1 MSDNDEFLSEFITE
15 AREHLANAE
24 EQLLAN
30 NDEAVDI
37 EAMDS
42 CFRSLHTVKGGA
54 GFLDLQR
61 VLGVAHVAEQLLE
74 EIKNGNIPSTGDR
87 IDGLLQAVSHLSELV
102 QDENIIQGAPLTN
115 EDNVII
121 EQLHVLLGNAS
132 SDASDDAADEAPVE
146 AAATDETNTDNTEQQ
161 HSDIEQTF
169 EELCAIAN
177 GDVPGLIRV
186 IERLDRSS
194 QEMDWCNESHDLLHQ
209 IQQQCDEAMFADA
222 DAQLQLFDNIRD
234 VAQQLREIVLAAQVQ
249 GHIDIEDLV
258 NQIID
263 LEHDNIPALIQICNT
278 LMQANQQEQWPPA
291 QFTLLQNIQAI
302 GDNIMFADGPGQ
314 EQGFEQ
320 IRHLA
325 HELLALCMGNDS
337 SDEAFVHIATDFIP
351 ETSEILS
358 RVEDTILQ
366 YDHPTEQHISE
377 VLRNL
382 HTVKGIASY
391 VGLADIS
398 ELIHGV
404 ETSLSSI
411 SQNAESYNQ
420 VHKDI
425 ILNSVDAVRSLSKHA
440 AREGSDAGHWP
451 ENALHLCLEIGL
463 QDLHQ
468 KHLQG
473 ATIVNNDS
481 DFNAIKP
488 SDRDRVP
495 RIGDLLAAEGID
507 RKAIEEAEHNRKPDQ
522 NIGESLVSQGI
533 ASKEQV
539 EKVAQKQ
546 QSIKA
551 KVKSENTTRVNTER
565 LDELI
570 NLVGELLISEAMV
583 KQGIEQYRDTS
594 LQQSATSMN
603 RIVRDL
609 QSLSMSLR
617 MVPLKTTFRKM
628 ARAVH
633 DTARKVNK
641 KIKLNLVGEDTEIDR
656 ILAEKIADPLL
667 HMVRNAADHG
677 IEPGEDRSAA
687 GKEEQ
692 GTITLSA
699 SQTSEHV
706 VIELSDDGK
715 GLDAEMLRKK
725 AIEKGLIDSNA
736 KLSKQECFALIFKAG
751 FSTAKQLTG
760 ISGRGVGMDV
770 VRRNIHDM
778 NGIIEIDSEVGKGS
792 TFTLRLPLTTAIL
805 DAMLIRCGSQRFLLP
820 ITSIVEANRPN
831 EKDIEHVMNKGRIYK
846 SRGQLLPL
854 ITLGE
859 EFHSFG
865 FIKEPTEA
873 IVIVVECYNGAY
885 ALQVDEILGQQQVVI
900 KPLNQNF
907 DYHEGLAG
915 SAILG
920 DGQVGLIIDPNRM
933 TKHKQ
938 SNNFDD
944 SSEELE
950 HAS

>member
-30 NDEAVDI
+30 NDDNVDI

-61 VLGVAHVAEQLLE
+61 VLGVAHVTEQLLE
-74 EIKNGNIPSTGDR
+74 EIKNGNIPSTSDR
-87 IDGLLQAVSHLSELV
+87 IDALLQAVSHLTELV
-102 QDENIIQGAPLTN
+102 QDENIVQGTPLTD
-115 EDNVII
+115 EDNAII
-121 EQLHVLLGNAS
+121 EQLNVMLGK
-132 SDASDDAADEAPVE
+132 
-146 AAATDETNTDNTEQQ
+146 TEQSEQ
-161 HSDIEQTF
+161 AETDTTQTDAPQDTPSPNNGDAQQQSDIEQAF
-169 EELCAIAN
+169 DELCAISD
-177 GDVPGLIRV
+177 GDVPGLILV
-186 IERLDRSS
+186 IERLDRAS
-194 QEMDWCNESHDLLHQ
+194 QEMDWCNDSHDLLHQ
-209 IQQQCDEAMFADA
+209 IQQNCDEAMFADA
-222 DAQLQLFDNIRD
+222 DTQFQLFDSMRD
-234 VAQQLREIVLAAQVQ
+234 TAKQLREIVLAAQAQ
-249 GHIDIEDLV
+249 SHIDIEGLV

-263 LEHDNIPALIQICNT
+263 LEDGNIPTLIQICDS
-278 LMQANQQEQWPPA
+278 LMQTNQQEQWPPA

-302 GDNIMFADGPGQ
+302 GDNIMFADTAGQ
-314 EQGFEQ
+314 TQGFEQ
-320 IRHLA
+320 IRQLA
-325 HELLALCMGNDS
+325 HDLLAILMGNES

-351 ETSEILS
+351 ETTEILS
-358 RVEDTILQ
+358 RVEDTVLQ
-366 YDHPTEQHISE
+366 FDHPTEQHISE

-398 ELIHGV
+398 ELVHGV

-411 SQNAESYNQ
+411 SKNAEEFNQ
-420 VHKDI
+420 AHKDI
-425 ILNSVDAVRSLSKHA
+425 ILNCVDAIRSLSKHA

-463 QDLHQ
+463 QELHQ

-473 ATIVNNDS
+473 ATVVSNDS
-481 DFNAIKP
+481 DFNTIKP

-507 RKAIEEAEHNRKPDQ
+507 RKVIEEAEQKRKPDQ

-546 QSIKA
+546 QAIKA

-570 NLVGELLISEAMV
+570 NLVGELLIAEAMV
-583 KQGIEQYRDTS
+583 KQGIEQYHDTS

-677 IEPGEDRSAA
+677 IESGEDRSTA
-687 GKEEQ
+687 GKDEQ

-715 GLDAEMLRKK
+715 GLDPEMLKKK

-736 KLSKQECFALIFKAG
+736 KLSKQECFGLIFKAG
-751 FSTAKQLTG
+751 FSTAQKLTG

-820 ITSIVEANRPN
+820 ITSIVEANRPS

-854 ITLGE
+854 ISLGE

-865 FIKEPTEA
+865 FIKQPTEA

-938 SNNFDD
+938 TNSFDD
-944 SSEELE
+944 DSDELE

>member
-74 EIKNGNIPSTGDR
+74 EIKNGDIPSTADR
-87 IDGLLQAVSHLSELV
+87 IDGLLQAVSHLTELV
-102 QDENIIQGAPLTN
+102 QDENIIQGAALTDKDNEIINQLHRMLSNADTAVSDNAVDEVAEEADTN
-115 EDNVII
+115 ETI
-121 EQLHVLLGNAS
+121 
-132 SDASDDAADEAPVE
+132 
-146 AAATDETNTDNTEQQ
+146 TNDPDLQQ
-161 HSDIEQTF
+161 IDIEQTF
-169 EELCAIAN
+169 KELCEITN
-177 GDVPGLIRV
+177 GDVPSLIRV
-186 IERLDRSS
+186 IERLDRLS

-209 IQQQCDEAMFADA
+209 IQQQCDEAMFADS
-222 DAQLQLFDNIRD
+222 DMQLQIFDNIRD
-234 VAQQLREIVLAAQVQ
+234 VAQQLREVVLAAHAHVQ
-249 GHIDIEDLV
+249 INLEDKIK
-258 NQIID
+258 QIIG
-263 LEHDNIPALIQICNT
+263 LEHDNIPALIQICDS

-291 QFTLLQNIQAI
+291 QLTLLQNIQTI
-302 GDNIMFADGPGQ
+302 GDNVMFADSSEQ
-314 EQGFEQ
+314 EQGFEK
-320 IRHLA
+320 IRKLA
-325 HELLALCMGNDS
+325 NELLNMFTSNDS
-337 SDEAFVHIATDFIP
+337 SADTFIHIASDFIP
-351 ETSEILS
+351 ESSEILS
-358 RVEDTILQ
+358 RIEDTILHA
-366 YDHPTEQHISE
+366 DDLTEQQIND

-382 HTVKGIASY
+382 HTVKGIAAY
-391 VGLADIS
+391 VGLTDIG

-404 ETSLSSI
+404 ETSLSGI
-411 SQNAESYNQ
+411 SQNPESYSKA
-420 VHKDI
+420 HKNI
-425 ILNSVDAVRSLSKHA
+425 LLNSVDAIRSLSKHA
-440 AREGSDAGHWP
+440 AREGCDAGHWP
-451 ENALHLCLEIGL
+451 DNALKLCLEIGL
-463 QDLHQ
+463 RPLHK

-473 ATIVNNDS
+473 TPVVNNDS
-481 DFNAIKP
+481 DFNAINP
-488 SDRDRVP
+488 TDRDRVP

-507 RKAIEEAEHNRKPDQ
+507 RKAIEAAEQSRKPDQ
-522 NIGESLVSQGI
+522 NIGDSLVSQGV

-546 QSIKA
+546 QAIKA
-551 KVKSENTTRVNTER
+551 TVKSENTTRVNTER

-609 QSLSMSLR
+609 QALSMSLR

-677 IEPGEDRSAA
+677 IEDGDHRTAA
-687 GKEEQ
+687 GKDAQ
-692 GTITLSA
+692 GTITLTA

-715 GLDAEMLRKK
+715 GLDPDILKKK

-736 KLSKQECFALIFKAG
+736 KLSKQECFGLIFKAG
-751 FSTAKQLTG
+751 FSTAQKLTG

-770 VRRNIHDM
+770 VRRNILDM
-778 NGIIEIDSEVGKGS
+778 NGIIEINSEVGKGS

-805 DAMLIRCGSQRFLLP
+805 DAMLIRCGNQRLLLP

-831 EKDIEHVMNKGRIYK
+831 DSDIEHVMNKGRIYK
-846 SRGQLLPL
+846 SRGQLFPL

-900 KPLNQNF
+900 KPLNQHF

-938 SNNFDD
+938 SNNFDE